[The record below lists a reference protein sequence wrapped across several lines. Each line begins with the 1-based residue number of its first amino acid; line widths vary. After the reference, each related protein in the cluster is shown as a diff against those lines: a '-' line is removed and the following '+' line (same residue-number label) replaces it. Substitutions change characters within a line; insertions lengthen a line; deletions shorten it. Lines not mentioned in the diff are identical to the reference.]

1 MLNLLLLALMISG
14 RDTIITS
21 LASPSAAGTRSAASS
36 NRAPAPALITIQILN
51 TSITPLRNVLLEWA
65 LQTNGAITRS
75 GNTIIPILPAQ
86 HPTPV
91 RLPIR
96 LPADTAGESLLL
108 LRYRPAN
115 SPIRP
120 APGPPT
126 SSTFLEEQQI
136 GLRPWRPGLTV
147 APAGEITLT
156 DSNDTFTIHSPLVR
170 ICFNRQTGWL
180 VHYEIK
186 GNDLLDDTLGLK
198 SNFYLPR
205 YNDSAPSAEPHLQLF
220 STTSSPELIIVRSE
234 YTLPAAASLLHVSYT
249 INASGEMLVTQQ
261 VEPDT
266 TQSTPR
272 TSPLPGFGM
281 QWNLPAG
288 YDSITGYGPLDSTRI
303 GIFHDRPTT
312 ASTPGLHISTA
323 STRSNIRCWTITDK
337 EGNGLQFI
345 ADTQLL
351 NVSAFLCF
359 DGNLRIAPNQPVP
372 RLPIRINIDRA
383 ALPNVERLASMG
395 ILRYSYKVK
404 PLFTSRISNHH

>member
-21 LASPSAAGTRSAASS
+21 LASPSPGGTRSAASS
-36 NRAPAPALITIQILN
+36 NPAPAPITIQIFN
-51 TSITPLRNVLLEWA
+51 TSINPLHHILLEWS

-86 HPTPV
+86 RPTPV

-96 LPADTAGESLLL
+96 LPADSAGESVLL

-115 SPIRP
+115 SPIRS
-120 APGPPT
+120 APGAPT
-126 SSTFLEEQQI
+126 SFTFLAEQQI
-136 GLRPWRPGLTV
+136 RLRPWRPSLTI
-147 APAGEITLT
+147 AAAGEITLT
-156 DSNDTFTIHSPLVR
+156 DSNDTFTIHSPMVR
-170 ICFNRQTGWL
+170 ISFNRQTGWL

-198 SNFYLPR
+198 SSFCLPC
-205 YNDSAPSAEPHLQLF
+205 YNDSAPSTEPHLQLF

-234 YTLPAAASLLHVSYT
+234 YTLPAAASFLHVSYI
-249 INASGEMLVTQQ
+249 INAGGEMLVTQQ

-266 TQSTPR
+266 TQSTAR

-281 QWNLPAG
+281 QWNLPPG

-303 GIFHDRPTT
+303 GIFHDRPAT
-312 ASTPGLHISTA
+312 ASTPGPHISTA
-323 STRSNIRCWTITDK
+323 STRSNIRCWTITDM

-351 NVSAFLCF
+351 NAGAFLCY
-359 DGNLRIAPNQPVP
+359 DGNLRIAPNQPFP
-372 RLPIRINIDRA
+372 RLPIRISIDRA
-383 ALPNVERLASMG
+383 ALPNIEPPASMG

-404 PLFTSRISNHH
+404 PLFTSRITNHR

>member
-21 LASPSAAGTRSAASS
+21 LTSPSPPGTRSAASS
-36 NRAPAPALITIQILN
+36 NPTPRPITIQILN
-51 TSITPLRNVLLEWA
+51 TSINPLHNVLLEWS

-75 GNTIIPILPAQ
+75 GNTVIPILPAQ
-86 HPTPV
+86 HPMPV

-96 LPADTAGESLLL
+96 LPADTAGESFLL

-126 SSTFLEEQQI
+126 SFTFLAEQQI
-136 GLRPWRPGLTV
+136 GLRPWRPSLTI

-170 ICFNRQTGWL
+170 ISFNRQTGWL
-180 VHYEIK
+180 VHYEIR

-198 SNFYLPR
+198 SNFYLPC
-205 YNDSAPSAEPHLQLF
+205 YNDSAPSTEPHLQLF
-220 STTSSPELIIVRSE
+220 STTSGSELIIVRSE

-249 INASGEMLVTQQ
+249 INAVGEMLVTQQ

-266 TQSTPR
+266 TQSTAP

-281 QWNLPAG
+281 QWNLPPG
-288 YDSITGYGPLDSTRI
+288 YDSVTGYGPLDSTRI
-303 GIFHDRPTT
+303 GIFHDRPAL
-312 ASTPGLHISTA
+312 ASTPGRQVSTA

-337 EGNGLQFI
+337 DGDGLQFI

-351 NVSAFLCF
+351 NAGAYLCF
-359 DGNLRIAPNQPVP
+359 DGTLRMAPNQPFP
-372 RLPIRINIDRA
+372 RLPIRISIDRA
-383 ALPNVERLASMG
+383 ALPNIERLASMG
-395 ILRYSYKVK
+395 IFRYSYKVK